1 MDQAKTRA
9 RTRGLV
15 VAAAAAALTL
25 TLTACG
31 GDGGG
36 GKKGADHAST
46 APAGSGGAKSRGSA
60 PSTQST
66 EVLATISGAGGIEV
80 VINSA
85 KRDAGGFVTV
95 EGLVKNGSKDAF
107 SAPGWQGTEQELR
120 NNGASMA
127 GAALVDKAG
136 KKRYLILRDT
146 DGRCLC
152 SQFTMGIAAGQE
164 TPFYAQFPAPPAS
177 VSDVDFQLPTM
188 PTATIKISG

>member
-1 MDQAKTRA
+1 MDRA
-9 RTRGLV
+9 ENRAWARG
-15 VAAAAAALTL
+15 AAAVTAAVALAL

-36 GKKGADHAST
+36 KKSDGKPST
-46 APAGSGGAKSRGSA
+46 PAAASGGQSRPQTNA
-60 PSTQST
+60 PTAQST
-66 EVLATISGAGGIEV
+66 EVLATVRGGDGIEI

-95 EGLVKNGSKDAF
+95 EGVVANNSSQGF
-107 SAPGWQGTEQELR
+107 TAPGWQGSEQELR
-120 NNGASMA
+120 DNGASMA
-127 GAALVDKAG
+127 GASLVDKTG

-152 SQFTMGIAAGQE
+152 TRFPTGLTAGQKI
-164 TPFYAQFPAPPAS
+164 PFYAQFPAPPAS
-177 VSDVDFQLPTM
+177 VTDVDFQLPTM